1 VEEEWPAIHNAR
13 PLGRIFKKMR
23 LAEQIF
29 RLKSGLAEVLQKR
42 QNLAENR
49 AANSTIG
56 GS

>member
-1 VEEEWPAIHNAR
+1 MLDPSAGF
-13 PLGRIFKKMR
+13 LKKMR
-23 LAEQIF
+23 LAEQTF